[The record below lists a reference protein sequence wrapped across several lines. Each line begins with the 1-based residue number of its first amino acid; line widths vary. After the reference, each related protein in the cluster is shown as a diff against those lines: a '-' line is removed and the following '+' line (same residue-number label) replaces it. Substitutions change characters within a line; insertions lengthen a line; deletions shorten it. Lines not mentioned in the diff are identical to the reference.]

1 MAYFFHPSRK
11 YDCCHVFLILIR
23 VVKNLRSRMINNMVK
38 RFTLP
43 KKGKLCQNKN
53 FQAVYKSGKSYA
65 NKNLVVYVLPN
76 QSVKRRVGFAAGKRL
91 GSAVMRNRLKRLLR
105 EAYRHHQE
113 KIITG
118 VDLVLVARQPLLD
131 AGVDKAIKAFLD
143 ICAKAKILVK

>member
-1 MAYFFHPSRK
+1 
-11 YDCCHVFLILIR
+11 
-23 VVKNLRSRMINNMVK
+23 MVK

-43 KKGKLCQNKN
+43 KTGKLCQNKN

-91 GSAVMRNRLKRLLR
+91 GTAVMRNRLKRLLR

-118 VDLVLVARQPLLD
+118 VDLVLVARQPLVN
-131 AGVDKAIKAFLD
+131 AGLDKATKAFLD
-143 ICAKAKILVK
+143 ICTRAKILVK